1 MDKNTFTT
9 LTPKLITAKETY
21 SVRHKVLRKGRPI
34 ESCAFDGDDKITTFH
49 LGAYLGDTLVAV
61 ASFYEAS
68 PEKHKVHNPVQLRGM
83 AVLDEYHKKGYGQ
96 QLLEHGENLLKEKK
110 YTTIWMNA
118 RVSALGFYTKLGY
131 YKIGAIFEIPLVGEH
146 YVLFKNI

>member
-1 MDKNTFTT
+1 MDKNTVTT
-9 LTPKLITAKETY
+9 LVPKLITAKETY
-21 SVRHKVLRKGRPI
+21 SVRHEVLRKGRPI
-34 ESCAFDGDDKITTFH
+34 ESCAFDGDDKTTSFH

-68 PEKHKVHNPVQLRGM
+68 HEKHKFNNAAQLRGM
-83 AVLDEYHKKGYGQ
+83 AVLDAYHKKGFGQ
-96 QLLEHGENLLKEKK
+96 QLLVYGETLLKEKK
-110 YTTIWMNA
+110 YTSIWMNA

-131 YKIGAIFEIPLVGEH
+131 HKIGTIFEIPLVGEH